1 MIGPHLTFPGP
12 DNDWQGRHVARLAET
27 FTRITGRDFITEM
40 GLDPARLGQSAWEG
54 NFALL
59 SHRGDAHAVLNYA
72 NRFALDLWEM
82 DWAMLTAT
90 PSQATAPDG
99 DVAERAGMMAAVA
112 RDGYVSNY
120 AGRRISATGRLLV
133 IENVTLWWLVEL
145 SGAPF
150 GAAATFKTFRR
161 L

>member
-1 MIGPHLTFPGP
+1 MIGPHLAVPGP
-12 DNDWQGRHVARLAET
+12 ANDWQGNHVARLAES
-27 FTRITGRDFITEM
+27 FARVTGRDLIAEM

-54 NFALL
+54 DFALL
-59 SHRGDAHAVLNYA
+59 SHRGDAQAMLNYA
-72 NRFALDLWEM
+72 NRFALGLWEM
-82 DWAMLTAT
+82 DWAALIAT

-120 AGRRISATGRLLV
+120 AGRRISATGRLFA
-133 IENVTLWWLVEL
+133 IENVTIWRLLDANGE
-145 SGAPF
+145 PF
-150 GAAATFKTFRR
+150 AAAATFKTFTR